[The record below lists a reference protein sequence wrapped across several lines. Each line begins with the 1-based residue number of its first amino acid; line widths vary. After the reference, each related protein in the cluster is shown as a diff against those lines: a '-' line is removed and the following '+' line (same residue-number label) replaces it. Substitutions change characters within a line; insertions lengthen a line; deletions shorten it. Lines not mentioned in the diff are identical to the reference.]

1 MDFGL
6 TLAELRSGLIFYIIF
21 IASLCIR
28 EWARAWTIDRLGDPN
43 PAAQGRVTLNPLA
56 HMDLFGSVLFPLIC
70 IFFLKG
76 GFLFGW
82 GKPVIPNP
90 SYFANPKRG
99 EMISA
104 LSGPFANFMLALL
117 GAIVGGFVLRVSP
130 NADEIFSLVIMLNVV
145 LAVFNLLPMPPL
157 DGGVL
162 LKHAV
167 GMAEETYF
175 RIAQWSWLVLL
186 IAINIPFVQRVLM
199 AIMALASYPFRI
211 VYVLIASRAG

>member
-6 TLAELRSGLIFYIIF
+6 SLAELRSGMIFYIIF

-28 EWARAWTIDRLGDPN
+28 EWARAWMIDRLGDPN

-56 HMDLFGSVLFPLIC
+56 HMDLFGSVIFPLVC

-99 EMISA
+99 EVVSA
-104 LSGPFANFMLALL
+104 LTGPFANFMLALL
-117 GAIVGGFVLRVSP
+117 GAVIGGFLFRFDP
-130 NADEIFSLVIMLNVV
+130 RTNEIFSLVITLNVV
-145 LAVFNLLPMPPL
+145 LAVFNLLPLPPL

-175 RIAQWSWLVLL
+175 RIAQWSWLALL
-186 IAINIPFVQRVLM
+186 IAINIPFVQRILM
-199 AIMALASYPFRI
+199 TIMQVASFPFSLI
-211 VYVLIASRAG
+211 YALIAG

>member
-28 EWARAWTIDRLGDPN
+28 EWARAWTIHRLGDPN
-43 PAAQGRVTLNPLA
+43 PSAQGRVTLNPLA
-56 HMDLFGSVLFPLIC
+56 HMDLFGSVIFPLVC
-70 IFFLKG
+70 IFLLKG

-90 SYFANPKRG
+90 SYFKNPKRG
-99 EMISA
+99 EIISA

-117 GAIVGGFVLRVSP
+117 GAVIGGLLFRYDP
-130 NADEIFSLVIMLNVV
+130 RTNEIFSLVIMLNVV
-145 LAVFNLLPMPPL
+145 LAVFNLLPLPPL

-175 RIAQWSWLVLL
+175 RIAQWSWLALL
-186 IAINIPFVQRVLM
+186 IAINIPFVQRILM
-199 AIMALASYPFRI
+199 GIMQVASFPFSLI
-211 VYVLIASRAG
+211 YALIAG

>member
-1 MDFGL
+1 MDFGI
-6 TLAELRSGLIFYIIF
+6 TLADLRSGLIFYFIF

-28 EWARAWTIDRLGDPN
+28 EWARAWTVDRLGDPN
-43 PAAQGRVTLNPLA
+43 PAAQGRLTLNPVA
-56 HMDLFGSVLFPLIC
+56 HMDLFGSVVFPLIC

-90 SYFANPKRG
+90 AFFSNPKRG
-99 EMISA
+99 EVISA
-104 LSGPFANFMLALL
+104 LSGPIANLCLALL
-117 GAIVGGFVLRVSP
+117 AAIIGGLLFRFDPRTEELFGL
-130 NADEIFSLVIMLNVV
+130 ALQLNVV
-145 LAVFNLLPMPPL
+145 LAVFNLLPLPPL

-175 RIAQWSWLVLL
+175 RIAQWSWLALL
-186 IAINIPFVQRVLM
+186 VAINIPAVQRVLM
-199 AIMALASYPFRI
+199 YIMLVASLPFQI
-211 VYVLIASRAG
+211 VYRLIAG